1 MNSGLASNISGSL
14 KVEMNSSPDF
24 NWSFLVANP
33 DPGIRDIISRIL
45 DNLSPRDIQSL
56 RHVNRELR
64 GFIDKEESKITNG
77 LYKLKMTFPYD
88 EYSMGYKHDQS
99 LLGLVEYNVIVRI
112 MYDHNQSC
120 RHFFIFG
127 PILDVQLTAWHY
139 HQKWPSNQ
147 SEVLTKIQDDI
158 RNFGGQVRLG
168 KTKGRY
174 SVYITG
180 LEYKEHK

>member
-1 MNSGLASNISGSL
+1 MNSN
-14 KVEMNSSPDF
+14 PDF
-24 NWSFLVANP
+24 GWSFLLANS
-33 DPGIRDIISRIL
+33 DPGIRDIVSRIL

-64 GFIDKEESKITNG
+64 GFIDKEESKITSG
-77 LYKLKMTFPYD
+77 LYKLKMTFPCDKYSLRD
-88 EYSMGYKHDQS
+88 EQDQS
-99 LLGLVEYNVIVRI
+99 GLGLVEYNVIVRI
-112 MYDHNQSC
+112 MYDHNQGC

-147 SEVLTKIQDDI
+147 SEVLTKIEDDI

-168 KTKGRY
+168 RTKGRY

-180 LEYKEHK
+180 LEYKGRK

>member
-1 MNSGLASNISGSL
+1 
-14 KVEMNSSPDF
+14 MNSSPDF

-33 DPGIRDIISRIL
+33 DPGIRDIINRIL

-64 GFIDKEESKITNG
+64 GFIDKEESKITSK

-88 EYSMGYKHDQS
+88 EYSLWNKQDQL

-112 MYDHNQSC
+112 MYDYSRRR
-120 RHFFIFG
+120 RHLFIFG

-139 HQKWPSNQ
+139 HQKWPGDQ
-147 SEVLTKIQDDI
+147 RETFAKIQDDI
-158 RNFGGQVRLG
+158 RSIGGRVRLG
-168 KTKGRY
+168 RTKGRY
-174 SVYITG
+174 SEYITG
-180 LEYKEHK
+180 LEYK